1 MAEASAGDLG
11 LDAVREHE
19 PDLILLDLMM
29 LRLDGFDTL
38 RELKKDPELVNIPVV
53 VLTV

>member
-29 LRLDGFDTL
+29 LRLDG
-38 RELKKDPELVNIPVV
+38 
-53 VLTV
+53 LTRSGS